1 MPRNHEFTIRFS
13 KEEMDR
19 VKSKAQDLGM
29 TVSSFIRFI
38 ATQSKIKLEVSNE

>member
-13 KEEMDR
+13 KEEMMK
-19 VKSKAQDLGM
+19 VKSKALSIGM

-38 ATQSKIKLEVSNE
+38 STSAKIKLEVSNE